1 MRTFLCSC
9 GNQLFFDNSV
19 CMRCKHEVGWCPVC
33 LLITDVTTS
42 GDGTFSCS
50 RCASSLVKCSNYA
63 SYNVCNRFVACVPA
77 RGTQGE
83 TSAGVFCDCC
93 RFNHTIPDLSVNG
106 NKEKWYRLE
115 AAKRRVVYDLNML
128 GFPYGTEA
136 DGVTPGLRF
145 EFKADIMPDRVYRD
159 MGAGQKVFTGHDNG
173 VITINIQEADDVARE
188 KLRVDMGEAQR
199 SLLGHF
205 RHEFGHYV
213 WDVLIKGKRENDSM
227 ALFGDHNDP
236 QYDQALKTY
245 YANGPKPNWLLN
257 YVSAYATMHPWE
269 DFAETFAV
277 YLDMTAALDT
287 AAHGGLVPRPDF
299 TNLDVMVDAY
309 KKLGV
314 ALNEMNRSNGLL
326 DYLPEVIAPPI
337 REKLRFIHGLA
348 DSTPSPVPARCDES
362 GDGDKAV
369 AKVGPQNGNEKA
381 GSNGTPK
388 PEIWNAQDIGDVS
401 RASSPKGQTV
411 S

>member
-1 MRTFLCSC
+1 M
-9 GNQLFFDNSV
+9 
-19 CMRCKHEVGWCPVC
+19 
-33 LLITDVTTS
+33 TS
-42 GDGTFSCS
+42 RGDGTFACS
-50 RCASSLVKCSNYA
+50 RCATTLVKCSNYA
-63 SYNVCNRFVACVPA
+63 NYNVCNRFIACLAPQ
-77 RGTQGE
+77 GTQRD

-115 AAKRRVVYDLNML
+115 AAKRRTFYDLNML

-145 EFKADIMPDRVYRD
+145 EFKADIVPDRVYRG
-159 MGAGQKVFTGHDNG
+159 MGGGQKVFTGHDKG

-188 KLRVDMGEAQR
+188 KLRVDMGEAHR

-213 WDVLIKGKRENDSM
+213 WDVLIKDKREADSI
-227 ALFGDHNDP
+227 ATFGDHNQP
-236 QYDQALKTY
+236 VYDDALKAY
-245 YANGPKPNWLLN
+245 YQNGPKPGWLLN

-287 AAHGGLVPRPDF
+287 AAHGNLIPRPDF
-299 TNLDVMVDAY
+299 NNLDAMVDAY

-337 REKLRFIHGLA
+337 REKLRFIHRMA
-348 DSTPSPVPARCDES
+348 DPSRLQMPAQCDKA
-362 GDGDKAV
+362 GDK
-369 AKVGPQNGNEKA
+369 GNSATIAPATGHEKP
-381 GSNGTPK
+381 GSNGSPK
-388 PEIWNAQDIGDVS
+388 PEIWNAPELKDVS
-401 RASSPKGQTV
+401 RASSLKGQTA

>member
-33 LLITDVTTS
+33 LLITDVITS
-42 GDGTFSCS
+42 GDGTFACS
-50 RCASSLVKCSNYA
+50 RCATSLVKCSNYA
-63 SYNVCNRFVACVPA
+63 SYNVCNRFVSCVA
-77 RGTQGE
+77 GHGTQSD

-93 RFNHTIPDLSVNG
+93 RFNHTIPNLSVNG

-115 AAKRRVVYDLNML
+115 GAKRRTFYDLNML

-136 DGVTPGLRF
+136 DRVTPGLKF
-145 EFKADIMPDRVYRD
+145 EFKADIVPDRVYRF
-159 MGAGQKVFTGHDNG
+159 MGTGQKVFTGHDNG

-213 WDVLIKGKRENDSM
+213 WDVLIKGKREADSVAM
-227 ALFGDHNDP
+227 FGDHNHP
-236 QYDQALKTY
+236 EYDEALKAY
-245 YANGPKPNWLLN
+245 YKNGPKPNWLLN
-257 YVSAYATMHPWE
+257 YVSAYASMHPWE

-287 AAHGGLVPRPDF
+287 AAHGGLISRPDF
-299 TNLDVMVDAY
+299 TNLDAMVDAY
-309 KKLGV
+309 KKLGI

-348 DSTPSPVPARCDES
+348 DPNRLQTPAKCGEATERGS
-362 GDGDKAV
+362 V
-369 AKVGPQNGNEKA
+369 AKAASRHGKA
-381 GSNGTPK
+381 KPSVNGTAK
-388 PEIWNAQDIGDVS
+388 PEIWNAPDLKDVS
-401 RASSPKGQTV
+401 LVSGAKGQAV

>member
-1 MRTFLCSC
+1 
-9 GNQLFFDNSV
+9 
-19 CMRCKHEVGWCPVC
+19 MRCKREVGWCPVC
-33 LLITDVTTS
+33 ARIGDVTTT
-42 GDGTFSCS
+42 GDGTFTCS
-50 RCASSLVKCSNYA
+50 ACSTSLVKCSNYA

-77 RGTQGE
+77 QGTQSE

-93 RFNHTIPDLSVNG
+93 RFNHTIPDLGVMG

-115 AAKRRVVYDLNML
+115 AAKRRVFYDLDML

-136 DGVTPGLRF
+136 DGVTPALKF
-145 EFKADIMPDRVYRD
+145 EFKADIVPNRVYRG
-159 MGAGQKVFTGHDNG
+159 MGAGQKVYTGHDNG
-173 VITINIQEADDVARE
+173 VITINIQEADDVTRE

-213 WDVLIKGKRENDSM
+213 WDVLIKNQLEEESVAM
-227 ALFGDHNDP
+227 FGDHNNP
-236 QYDQALKTY
+236 EYDQALKAY
-245 YANGPKPNWLLN
+245 YQNGPKPDWLLN

-287 AAHGGLVPRPDF
+287 AAHGDLICRPDF
-299 TNLDVMVDAY
+299 TDLDAMVDAY
-309 KKLGV
+309 KRLGV

-326 DYLPEVIAPPI
+326 DFLPEVIAPKI

-348 DSTPSPVPARCDES
+348 GPTRSREQAAHAAEAI
-362 GDGDKAV
+362 AV
-369 AKVGPQNGNEKA
+369 
-381 GSNGTPK
+381 
-388 PEIWNAQDIGDVS
+388 
-401 RASSPKGQTV
+401 
-411 S
+411 